1 MKSVQLAAL
10 SGGLEVLGCMVVLIV
25 PLALGGC
32 VSLSSSNPPPPSNT
46 TVVVPQGTT
55 VVCPNG
61 TSPPC

>member
-1 MKSVQLAAL
+1 MKSVQSAILN
-10 SGGLEVLGCMVVLIV
+10 SGLQSLGCMAVLVV